1 MSHVLKKVLLAGL
14 VAAPPLYLAACDLQ
28 RPLAP
33 EIRAAA
39 VGGSTVKPPSNPTAM
54 AVSVSEIDVSWQGNS
69 SNESGFELYSST
81 TGPSG
86 GFGLI
91 ATLAA
96 HATGYASIGLAA
108 STQYCYTVRAFKTAG
123 SKTTYSAFSASAC
136 ATTLAPPAPP
146 AAPYDLTAETLTW
159 QIWLQW
165 LPTSTNQDGYQ
176 VERCLGV
183 VCADTDFTVIATTT
197 AQSYGDYSAGWG
209 LTYTYRVR
217 AFNGAGAS
225 APSNEASAT
234 ACVVILGDDST
245 YYCQTP

>member
-86 GFGLI
+86 GFGLL

-217 AFNGAGAS
+217 AFNGAGPRRLRTKRAPRPAS
-225 APSNEASAT
+225 
-234 ACVVILGDDST
+234 
-245 YYCQTP
+245 